1 MATFLSTMIDR
12 AKADKKTI
20 VLPEGNDERILEAAE
35 KALEQGL
42 ANIVIVGKP
51 EEVAAKGFKLDGATI
66 IDNTQ
71 GELRKEMAE
80 AFYELRK
87 SKGVT
92 PEEAEAQMD
101 DVMYFG
107 TMLLKTGHADGLVGG
122 ACHATKDV
130 LHPALRIIK
139 TAPGS
144 KLVSSFFVMEVP
156 SCEFGDAG
164 TFMFSDCA
172 VCIQPNAEDLSEI
185 AVATAK
191 SYEKLLGAEARVA
204 MLSHSSYG
212 SVKDDDTQK
221 VVEAAMTGHD
231 IFQPDITHALAL
243 AKQKAPEFA
252 IDGELQADAALVP
265 SVAAS
270 KAPDSPV
277 AGKANVLVFPDLDAA
292 NIGYKLVQRLAKA
305 EAYGPITQGLGA
317 PMNDL
322 SRGCSAEDVLGV
334 IAITAVQAQEV

>member
-156 SCEFGDAG
+156 NCEFGDTG

-172 VCIQPNAEDLSEI
+172 YAFSRMRKTFP
-185 AVATAK
+185 K
-191 SYEKLLGAEARVA
+191 SPLRR
-204 MLSHSSYG
+204 
-212 SVKDDDTQK
+212 
-221 VVEAAMTGHD
+221 
-231 IFQPDITHALAL
+231 
-243 AKQKAPEFA
+243 QKATRSFSGPR
-252 IDGELQADAALVP
+252 LVLLCFRIRAT
-265 SVAAS
+265 V
-270 KAPDSPV
+270 
-277 AGKANVLVFPDLDAA
+277 
-292 NIGYKLVQRLAKA
+292 R
-305 EAYGPITQGLGA
+305 
-317 PMNDL
+317 
-322 SRGCSAEDVLGV
+322 
-334 IAITAVQAQEV
+334 

>member
-1 MATFLSTMIDR
+1 MTTFMNTMVER
-12 AKADKKTI
+12 AKANKKTI
-20 VLPEGNDERILEAAE
+20 VLPEGNDERVLEAARKIVDE
-35 KALEQGL
+35 GIAEV
-42 ANIVIVGKP
+42 IVIGDP
-51 EEVAAKGFKLDGATI
+51 AAIAAGGHSLEGVRV
-66 IDNTQ
+66 IDNANDPLRKELAE
-71 GELRKEMAE
+71 GLFELRKA
-80 AFYELRK
+80 
-87 SKGVT
+87 KGMT
-92 PEEAEAQMD
+92 LEEADSLMD

-107 TMLLKTGHADGLVGG
+107 TMLLKTGRADGLVGG

-130 LHPALRIIK
+130 LSPALRIIK

-156 SCEFGDAG
+156 DCAFGDEG
-164 TFMFSDCA
+164 TFMFADCA
-172 VCIQPNAEDLSEI
+172 VCIQPNAEELSEI
-185 AVATAK
+185 AIATAG
-191 SYEKLLGAEARVA
+191 SYEKIFGREARVA

-212 SVKDDDTQK
+212 SVKDADTDK
-221 VVEAAMTGHD
+221 VTE
-231 IFQPDITHALAL
+231 ALAI
-243 AKQKAPEFA
+243 AKQKAPERA

-305 EAYGPITQGLGA
+305 DAYGPILQGLGA

-322 SRGCSAEDVLGV
+322 SRGCSADDIVGV
-334 IAITAVQAQEV
+334 VAITAVQAQEA

>member
-1 MATFLSTMIDR
+1 M
-12 AKADKKTI
+12 
-20 VLPEGNDERILEAAE
+20 
-35 KALEQGL
+35 
-42 ANIVIVGKP
+42 
-51 EEVAAKGFKLDGATI
+51 
-66 IDNTQ
+66 
-71 GELRKEMAE
+71 
-80 AFYELRK
+80 
-87 SKGVT
+87 
-92 PEEAEAQMD
+92 
-101 DVMYFG
+101 
-107 TMLLKTGHADGLVGG
+107 
-122 ACHATKDV
+122 
-130 LHPALRIIK
+130 
-139 TAPGS
+139 
-144 KLVSSFFVMEVP
+144 MEVP
-156 SCEFGDAG
+156 NCEFGDTG

-185 AVATAK
+185 GRCDGK
-191 SYEKLLGAEARVA
+191 KLREASRGR
-204 MLSHSSYG
+204 G
-212 SVKDDDTQK
+212 SCCYAFAFELRFGERRRYAK
-221 VVEAAMTGHD
+221 VVE
-231 IFQPDITHALAL
+231 ALAL

-334 IAITAVQAQEV
+334 IAITAVQAQEA